1 MLASMENYSVKIQ
14 VYLNNIQQ
22 YNVYISYLSF

>member
-22 YNVYISYLSF
+22 YNVYSSYLSF